1 MDIEYKDE
9 LEALNP
15 GLTQP
20 VSTDTKLKTFLVEYA
35 GEKKTPVNDEVT
47 VATIVEVLTEDFPEL
62 VLALAEENWIRGY
75 HQAFHDIETTT
86 EKIFEDEV
94 NEQ

>member
-1 MDIEYKDE
+1 MDIKFKDE
-9 LEALNP
+9 SETQNP

-20 VSTDTKLKTFLVEYA
+20 VSADTKLKTFLVEYA

-47 VATIVEVLTEDFPEL
+47 VATIVDVLTEEFPEL
-62 VLALAEENWIRGY
+62 ILALAEENWIRGY

-86 EKIFEDEV
+86 EKVFEAEV